1 MAYCPAAASAFAAA
15 ASAFADAGSTTVT
28 FAASAF
34 AFASA
39 LPFVLDAAVLCAAEA
54 AVPPVCVWL
63 EPAVELPWEVDDA
76 EEAAEEAGEA
86 LPAAAAVDAALLLS
100 VVRFALVAMSS
111 SLDSHLEA
119 YSESA

>member
-28 FAASAF
+28 FAA
-34 AFASA
+34 FASA
-39 LPFVLDAAVLCAAEA
+39 LPFVLDAAVLCAAGA

-76 EEAAEEAGEA
+76 EEAAEEPAEEEA
-86 LPAAAAVDAALLLS
+86 VPNAA
-100 VVRFALVAMSS
+100 
-111 SLDSHLEA
+111 
-119 YSESA
+119 